1 LNELPLLVSIL
12 IKAGSAAAVVVAAT
26 MLAERSGPLVAGLI
40 IALPVSVGPT
50 YVMLALTAP
59 PEFVARSALGS
70 IASNGAVA
78 VYGTLYVLL
87 SRRAPIW
94 VSVPA
99 SLGGWFCTAWLFD
112 RFVPDPAALVAGA
125 SGLLVAGTVL
135 TRKAAHSRRLLAGAT
150 RAWDLPVRAAFVGVF
165 AASLV
170 TASHLIG
177 PGWTG
182 LLAAFPIALTSSIVL
197 LQPRVGAGAAA
208 AVIATAVQGI
218 VVYPLAFSLVYLLSR
233 PVGVWW
239 ALAAW
244 LTAIVG
250 WGALVFVWRTRIAPP
265 G

>member
-1 LNELPLLVSIL
+1 MSELPLLVAIL
-12 IKAGSAAAVVVAAT
+12 IKAGSAATVVVAAT

-59 PEFVARSALGS
+59 PGFVARSALGS

-78 VYGTLYVLL
+78 VFGTVYVLL
-87 SRRAPIW
+87 SRRVPIW
-94 VSVPA
+94 ISIPA
-99 SLGGWFCTAWLFD
+99 ALTGWFGTAWLAD
-112 RFVPDPAALVAGA
+112 RLAPDPATLVAGA
-125 SGLLVAGTVL
+125 TALLVAGSWL
-135 TRKAAHSRRLLAGAT
+135 TRKAAHSRKLLAGAT
-150 RAWDLPVRAAFVGVF
+150 RAWDLPVRAAFVGLF
-165 AASLV
+165 AATLV

-197 LQPRVGAGAAA
+197 LQPRAGASAAA

-218 VVYPLAFSLVYLLSR
+218 VVYPLAFSLVYLLSE

-244 LTAIVG
+244 LASIVG
-250 WGALVFVWRTRIAPP
+250 WAALVFTWRRA